1 MSRRVHELAAA
12 LEKWLGRSPRIAIL
26 SDFDGTLA
34 ELVPR
39 PEDAVLLPEA
49 KAALTALT
57 ARTGAMVAIV
67 SGRALEDLRSRVD
80 VPDLLLA
87 GNHGLEIE
95 GRSLYYRHPGAVS
108 LQPQLRDFCNL
119 LRKELRG
126 YDGAEVEEKGLTAT
140 VHFRRVSPERR
151 EEAAAAVFHAAERS
165 MAPVCVRCGL
175 LSLEI
180 RPAVEWDKGAAARW
194 ILAHTGVPLEA
205 AVCLGDDLTDEDL
218 FRALPKAFSVKVGLE
233 GESAAPWRLSGP
245 AEVAAWLGRLADL
258 AGAYTD
264 TKGDI
269 G

>member
-1 MSRRVHELAAA
+1 MSRRADELAAA
-12 LEKWLGRSPRIAIL
+12 LEERLRHSPRIAIL

-39 PEDAVLLPEA
+39 PENAVLLPEA
-49 KAALTALT
+49 KAALSALT
-57 ARTGAMVAIV
+57 ARAGAVVAIV

-80 VPDLLLA
+80 VPGLLLA

-95 GRSLYYRHPGAVS
+95 GRGLHYRHPGAVS
-108 LQPQLRDFCNL
+108 LQLQLLDFCDL

-126 YDGAEVEEKGLTAT
+126 YDGAEVEEKGLSAT
-140 VHFRRVSPERR
+140 VHLRRVPPERR
-151 EEAAAAVFHAAERS
+151 EEAAAAVFRAAERS
-165 MAPVCVRCGL
+165 MAPVRVRCGL

-180 RPAVEWDKGAAARW
+180 RPAVEWDKGTAARW
-194 ILAHTGVPLEA
+194 ILAHTGVAPEA
-205 AVCLGDDLTDEDL
+205 AVCIGDDLTDEDL
-218 FRALPKAFSVKVGLE
+218 FRALPEAFNVKVGLE
-233 GESAAPWRLSGP
+233 GKSAAPRRLSGP

-258 AGAYTD
+258 AGAYTN